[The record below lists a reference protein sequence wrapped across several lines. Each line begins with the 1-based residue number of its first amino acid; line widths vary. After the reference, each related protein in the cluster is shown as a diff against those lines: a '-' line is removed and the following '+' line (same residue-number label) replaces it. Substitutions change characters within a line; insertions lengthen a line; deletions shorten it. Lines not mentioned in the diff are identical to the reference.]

1 MRLKY
6 KINIFII
13 TIFIS
18 IFFTILL
25 MTVISKRAIPIFMD
39 YAISEIRNNSIAI
52 INNAISTELSSFDNN
67 LMNIS
72 KNSQNDIQMVDFNSK
87 LVNSILT
94 DLTKNILIDL
104 KKMETGKKELSFGK
118 LYVSNELIYSIPL
131 GRATNNIFI
140 ANLGPKIPIKL
151 NVVGDIYSN
160 IKTDI
165 REYGI
170 NNALVEIMV
179 NVTLT
184 ERVIMPF
191 KSNEIKISVNVP
203 ISIKLIQ
210 GNIPKYYGSGIS
222 RNSNILSIPV
232 E

>member
-52 INNAISTELSSFDNN
+52 INNAISAELSSFDNN